1 MRAEEKKSQPARKPP
16 TTRCSWMLSV
26 GERFTANAMP
36 LQLSPDDFFIEPES
50 IHAYSSSNH
59 PPTPRSESD
68 LSDFH
73 FVFSSLVLGHPLA
86 LGNFIGDGGGGTRYI
101 PRERGNHHLARV
113 CKRRSS
119 STRSLELESER
130 LQFIAPLQPAIY
142 LRPTTGNVRVHRLR
156 AEFLVVGIFARWCT
170 AVRLGHFSR
179 RVRDPIIVASVTLRT
194 CRMSAG
200 LIGRGA
206 T

>member
-1 MRAEEKKSQPARKPP
+1 
-16 TTRCSWMLSV
+16 MLSV

-50 IHAYSSSNH
+50 IHAYSSS
-59 PPTPRSESD
+59 PTPPSRPPRHESD

-73 FVFSSLVLGHPLA
+73 FVVSSLVLGHPRPRKLHWR
-86 LGNFIGDGGGGTRYI
+86 RYI
-101 PRERGNHHLARV
+101 PRERVNHHLARV
-113 CKRRSS
+113 CERRSS

-142 LRPTTGNVRVHRLR
+142 LRLTTGNVRVLHLHVR
-156 AEFLVVGIFARWCT
+156 FLVVGIFARWCT
-170 AVRLGHFSR
+170 ALRLEHFCC